1 MSAALEAALRELAD
15 KHEIEQ
21 VIAAHGR
28 GIDRSDNALMAGCYH
43 PGATVEYGVF
53 AGPAADFCA
62 MVTGQPVDR
71 PPTTH
76 RTSNVWIRVDGE
88 KAVAE
93 SYGLG
98 YRDETDDDGRMQR
111 LMGGRYLDR
120 LEKRG
125 GAWKIVRRIF
135 VLDWNINLPWS
146 MDLASPRY
154 AGLMLGGRR
163 GDDPPTRMLAEW
175 AVQNPPKSSAGRAG
189 AASSAEDRAAAIDR
203 AVSKQALHE
212 INDAYCRAADR
223 GDDALMRSLW
233 HADAKVSYG
242 EYSGGFEGFC
252 DYWAGVRDRFERIT
266 HLIGTDYYDVGGD
279 RAVGETQLARI
290 EVLPRKSG
298 TVDRMIGGRFLD
310 RFERRDGVW
319 KLTGRAFV
327 LDWNVNRPT
336 TAQWDK
342 GVYASLKLRGARAP
356 DDPVYALW
364 NG

>member
-15 KHEIEQ
+15 KHAIEQ
-21 VIAAHGR
+21 VLAAHGR
-28 GIDRSDNALMAGCYH
+28 GIDRSDHALMADCYH

-53 AGPAADFCA
+53 AGPAAEFCA
-62 MVTGQPVDR
+62 MVTGAPADR
-71 PPTTH
+71 PPTMH
-76 RTSNVWIRVDGE
+76 RTSNIWIRVDGDA
-88 KAVAE
+88 AVAE

-98 YRDETDDDGRMQR
+98 YRDETDDEGRMQR

-120 LEKRG
+120 LERRETG
-125 GAWKIVRRIF
+125 WKIVHRTF

-146 MDLASPRY
+146 METARPHY
-154 AGLMLGGRR
+154 AGLLPGGR
-163 GDDPPTRMLAEW
+163 GEDDPATRMLAGW
-175 AVQNPPKSSAGRAG
+175 AARTPPGG
-189 AASSAEDRAAAIDR
+189 APAPVADRAAAIDR

-212 INDAYCRAADR
+212 LNTAYCRAADR
-223 GDDALMRSLW
+223 ADDGLMRSLW
-233 HADAKVSYG
+233 HTDAKVSYG

-252 DYWAGVRDRFERIT
+252 AYWAGVRDRFERLS
-266 HLIGTDYYDVGGD
+266 HLIGTDYYEITGD
-279 RAVGETQLARI
+279 RAVGETQVARI

-310 RFERRDGVW
+310 RFERRGGVW

-336 TAQWDK
+336 TAQWDR
-342 GVYASLKLRGARAP
+342 GVFASLKLRGARAP

-364 NG
+364 G

>member
-15 KHEIEQ
+15 KHAIEQ
-21 VIAAHGR
+21 VLAAHGR
-28 GIDRSDNALMAGCYH
+28 GIDRSDHALMASCYH

-53 AGPAADFCA
+53 AGPAAEFCA
-62 MVTGQPVDR
+62 MVTDAPADR

-76 RTSNVWIRVDGE
+76 RTSNIWIRVDGDT
-88 KAVAE
+88 AVAE

-98 YRDETDDDGRMQR
+98 YRDEMDEGGRMQR

-120 LEKRG
+120 LERRG
-125 GAWKIVRRIF
+125 TGWEIVHRTF

-146 MDLASPRY
+146 MDTAREHY
-154 AGLMLGGRR
+154 AGLLQGSR
-163 GDDPPTRMLAEW
+163 GDDDPATRMLAGW
-175 AVQNPPKSSAGRAG
+175 ADRTPRAAGDPAPV
-189 AASSAEDRAAAIDR
+189 ADRAAAIDR

-212 INDAYCRAADR
+212 LNTAYCRAADR
-223 GDDALMRSLW
+223 ADDALMRSLW

-252 DYWAGVRDRFERIT
+252 DYWAGVRDRFERLS
-266 HLIGTDYYDVGGD
+266 HLIGTDYYEITGD
-279 RAVGETQLARI
+279 RAVGETQVARI

-310 RFERRDGVW
+310 RFERRGGVW

-336 TAQWDK
+336 TAQWDR
-342 GVYASLKLRGARAP
+342 GVFASLTLRGARAP

-364 NG
+364 G

>member
-28 GIDRSDNALMAGCYH
+28 GIDRSDNALMSGCYH
-43 PGATVEYGVF
+43 PGATVDYGVF
-53 AGPAADFCA
+53 TGPAAEFCA
-62 MVTGQPVDR
+62 MVTGAPLDR

-76 RTSNVWIRVDGE
+76 RTSNVWIKVNGE

-98 YRDETDDDGRMQR
+98 YRDEEDEGGRMQR
-111 LMGGRYLDR
+111 LMGGRYLDT
-120 LEKRG
+120 LERRN
-125 GAWKIVRRIF
+125 GAWKIAHRTF

-146 MDLASPRY
+146 MDMTRPQY
-154 AGLMLGGRR
+154 AGLLLGGRR
-163 GDDPPTRMLAEW
+163 ENDPPTRMLAEW
-175 AVQNPPKSSAGRAG
+175 AARHAGTDSAAPPVA
-189 AASSAEDRAAAIDR
+189 DRAAAIDQ

-212 INDAYCRAADR
+212 LNTAYCRAADR
-223 GDDALMRSLW
+223 ADDALMHSLW
-233 HADAKVSYG
+233 HPDAKVSYG

-252 DYWAGVRDRFERIT
+252 DYWAGVRDHFERLT
-266 HLIGTDYYDVGGD
+266 HLIGTDYYQITGD
-279 RAVGETQLARI
+279 RAVGETQVARI
-290 EVLPRKSG
+290 EVLERKSG
-298 TVDRMIGGRFLD
+298 VTDRMIGGRFLD

-342 GVYASLKLRGARAP
+342 GVFASLTLRGARAP

-364 NG
+364 NAAP

>member
-1 MSAALEAALRELAD
+1 VSAALEAALLDLAD

-28 GIDRSDNALMAGCYH
+28 GIDRSDNALMSGCYH
-43 PGATVEYGVF
+43 PGATVDYGVF
-53 AGPAADFCA
+53 AGPAAEFCA
-62 MVTGQPVDR
+62 MVTGAPLKR
-71 PPTTH
+71 PLTTH
-76 RTSNVWIRVDGE
+76 RTSNVWIKVNGE

-98 YRDETDDDGRMQR
+98 YRDEEDVGGRMQR

-120 LEKRG
+120 LERRE
-125 GAWKIVRRIF
+125 GAWKIVHRTF

-146 MDLASPRY
+146 MDTTSPQY
-154 AGLMLGGRR
+154 AGLLLGGRR
-163 GDDPPTRMLAEW
+163 DEDPPTRMLTEW
-175 AVQNPPKSSAGRAG
+175 AARHAGVTAAAPPAAERAT
-189 AASSAEDRAAAIDR
+189 AIDR

-212 INDAYCRAADR
+212 LNTAYCRAADR
-223 GDDALMRSLW
+223 ADDALLRSLW
-233 HADAKVSYG
+233 HPDAKVYYG

-252 DYWAGVRDRFERIT
+252 EYWAGVRDHFERLT
-266 HLIGTDYYDVGGD
+266 HLIGTDYYDINGD
-279 RAVGETQLARI
+279 RAVGETQVARI
-290 EVLPRKSG
+290 EVVNRKAG
-298 TVDRMIGGRFLD
+298 KMDRMIGGRFLD
-310 RFERRDGVW
+310 RFERRGGVW

-342 GVYASLKLRGARAP
+342 GVFASLPLRGARAP

-364 NG
+364 A